1 MAAMRECARWG
12 GHRLYR
18 DAYAGRG
25 RVRPHGIGGAC
36 RARDQIFSTQRD
48 LRECGMTSDGRRSR
62 ASGRPTLEQVAIEAN
77 VSRGTAS
84 RVVNGSLEVSPWA
97 LKAVQDAINK
107 LGYVPNHAARSL
119 VTQRSD
125 TVLLVVSE
133 SEDRVFGEPFF
144 ASLVRGLSS
153 ELSNTPLQLNLMMAN
168 TARQHGRVEQ
178 QVRNGHVDGVLLI
191 SLHGDDPLPR
201 NLMNAGAPVA
211 LIGRP
216 MSDTGAAPYVDADNE
231 SGARSATE
239 YLYKQGRRRIATITG
254 PQDMA
259 VGVDRLAGYRGA
271 LRGKRGVTRLVAQG
285 DFGQASGE
293 AATRELLAKDPS
305 LDAIFAASD
314 LMAAGAL
321 RALRADGRRV
331 PDDVAVIGFDASVV
345 PRHTDLTLT
354 RLRPQM
360 PQITRA
366 R

>member
-1 MAAMRECARWG
+1 
-12 GHRLYR
+12 
-18 DAYAGRG
+18 
-25 RVRPHGIGGAC
+25 
-36 RARDQIFSTQRD
+36 
-48 LRECGMTSDGRRSR
+48 MTSIGRRQR

-97 LKAVQDAINK
+97 LKAVQDAIRK

-144 ASLVRGLSS
+144 ASLVRGLSQ
-153 ELSNTPLQLNLMMAN
+153 ELSSTPLQLNLMMAN

-178 QVRNGHVDGVLLI
+178 QVRNGHVDGVILI

-201 NLMNAGAPVA
+201 NLMAAGAPVA
-211 LIGRP
+211 LNGRP
-216 MSDTGAAPYVDADNE
+216 MSEDPAPYVDADNE
-231 SGARSATE
+231 SGARTATD
-239 YLYKQGRRRIATITG
+239 YLYRQGRRRIATITG

-259 VGVDRLAGYRGA
+259 AGVDRLTGYRAA
-271 LRGKRGVTRLVAQG
+271 LRGKRGVTRLIAQG

-293 AATRELLAKDPS
+293 AATRELLSKDPH

-321 RALRADGRRV
+321 RALRAAGRQV
-331 PDDVAVIGFDASVV
+331 PDDVAVIGFDDSEVA
-345 PRHTDLTLT
+345 RHTDPTLT
-354 RLRPQM
+354 SVRQPMQQMGRELAKLLITQLRDPETKLS
-360 PQITRA
+360 PVILPTELICRESA
-366 R
+366 